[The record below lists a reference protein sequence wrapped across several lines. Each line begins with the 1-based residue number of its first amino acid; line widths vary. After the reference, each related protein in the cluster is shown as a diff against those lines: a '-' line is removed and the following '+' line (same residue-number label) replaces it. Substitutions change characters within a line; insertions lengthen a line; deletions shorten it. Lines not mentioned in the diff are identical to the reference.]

1 MTIEHSAETRAKP
14 PLYRHLYAQVLAAI
28 AGILFGY
35 FYPDIGKLGMIIAPV
50 IFLKVA
56 TEIAG
61 ITGLAKVGP
70 IAGKASLI
78 PDLLDFGTCRP
89 PRGHQC
95 DAVGCGQCLS
105 IRPRSMPRRS
115 PAVRKR
121 RKNS

>member
-1 MTIEHSAETRAKP
+1 MTIEHSAETRARP
-14 PLYRHLYAQVLAAI
+14 PLYRHLYAQVLAA
-28 AGILFGY
+28 
-35 FYPDIGKLGMIIAPV
+35 
-50 IFLKVA
+50 
-56 TEIAG
+56 IAG

-78 PDLLDFGTCRP
+78 PDLDFGTCRP
-89 PRGHQC
+89 PRGHQR

-115 PAVRKR
+115 PAVWKR